1 MCLRAAAVF
10 LPHFFSLKNE
20 KYCAAVASVS
30 WLTDA
35 AYPLRVHTVFLRF
48 PNFEL
53 SQKSRL
59 GLLAKL
65 CGVALILIRK
75 ASPEGHGVHM
85 RGGVRAAT
93 VPPENRTGPGFR
105 GVDPR
110 ACCACWSSPGRS
122 GSPGRG
128 ASCTAPSWPCWSWA
142 GTGTECTVRQR
153 GWS

>member
-1 MCLRAAAVF
+1 MVQLCMVWKAIINYGNTAQLCLRAAAAF

-65 CGVALILIRK
+65 CGVALYYSDEREYI
-75 ASPEGHGVHM
+75 
-85 RGGVRAAT
+85 
-93 VPPENRTGPGFR
+93 VPN
-105 GVDPR
+105 
-110 ACCACWSSPGRS
+110 S
-122 GSPGRG
+122 
-128 ASCTAPSWPCWSWA
+128 
-142 GTGTECTVRQR
+142 
-153 GWS
+153 

>member
-10 LPHFFSLKNE
+10 LLHFFSLKNE

-65 CGVALILIRK
+65 CGVALILPRCLQHVFDENSIPNVRRVDQDVGDG
-75 ASPEGHGVHM
+75 ADELAVLDDGAAGH
-85 RGGVRAAT
+85 
-93 VPPENRTGPGFR
+93 E
-105 GVDPR
+105 
-110 ACCACWSSPGRS
+110 
-122 GSPGRG
+122 
-128 ASCTAPSWPCWSWA
+128 
-142 GTGTECTVRQR
+142 
-153 GWS
+153 

>member
-1 MCLRAAAVF
+1 MSLTGGKWQRKGTTDFQVDVTKATGAQLCLRAAAVF
-10 LPHFFSLKNE
+10 LPPFFSSKNE

-65 CGVALILIRK
+65 CGVAK
-75 ASPEGHGVHM
+75 
-85 RGGVRAAT
+85 
-93 VPPENRTGPGFR
+93 NFFR
-105 GVDPR
+105 DF
-110 ACCACWSSPGRS
+110 S
-122 GSPGRG
+122 
-128 ASCTAPSWPCWSWA
+128 
-142 GTGTECTVRQR
+142 
-153 GWS
+153 